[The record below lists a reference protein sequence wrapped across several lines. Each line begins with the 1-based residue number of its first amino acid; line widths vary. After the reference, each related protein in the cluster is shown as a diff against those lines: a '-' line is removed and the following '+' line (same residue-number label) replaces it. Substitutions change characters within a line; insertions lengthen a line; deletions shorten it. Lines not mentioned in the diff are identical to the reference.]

1 MFRSQPAEDERRRR
15 FEALAFPQMNALYNL
30 ALRLMRH
37 RFDAEDLVQE
47 TCLRAFRSF
56 DQFAAGSNFKA
67 WIFRILTNV
76 FINEYRRKKRVPPQV
91 DFEKNLHS
99 VPSVDDEG
107 PDPFATARDEQ
118 RYADLF
124 GDEVSAALQ
133 KLSPEFRMV
142 VLLCDLEE
150 FSYKEIAG
158 ILGVPIG
165 TVMSRLSRARRQL
178 QQHLGEYARRTGA
191 IKPQKPLQE

>member
-1 MFRSQPAEDERRRR
+1 MFRLKPAGEERRRQ
-15 FEALAFPQMNALYNL
+15 FEALAFPQMDALHNL
-30 ALRLMRH
+30 ALRLTRH
-37 RFDAEDLVQE
+37 RLDAEDLVQE
-47 TCLRAFRSF
+47 TYLRAFRFF
-56 DQFAAGSNFKA
+56 DKFAAGTNFKA
-67 WIFRILTNV
+67 WIFRILINT

-91 DFEKNLHS
+91 DFEKTALS
-99 VPSVDDEG
+99 YSQPESERPDRFETDYDE
-107 PDPFATARDEQ
+107 R

-124 GDEVSAALQ
+124 GDEVNAALQ

-158 ILGVPIG
+158 IMGVPIG

-178 QQHLGEYARRTGA
+178 QQYLGEYARGTGI
-191 IKPQKPLQE
+191 IKPQKPAPE